1 MNLGDLSHFLLP
13 NSRLRPDVKFLV
25 GEEEV
30 PAHKGILA
38 SAHSFFDEMF
48 FGTETT
54 GEIETSRVKVKGD
67 VDPAVFTLFLHHFY
81 GRKFEVAK
89 TTDLPVLVQLHIICC
104 QFWQEEL
111 DKRLMK
117 RLQLVL
123 EKEIIGPRGLIEA
136 NMLLVKH
143 GVVELLP
150 LVEARM
156 AEIEVGD
163 EDFPGLVTIVVNGG
177 QGAEVGVL
185 HCKWKLTPQT
195 LSQSLTSFYL
205 FLKMAELMVA
215 KYLSKKDCALRLN
228 LGGRELRCIFD
239 IYQSKVVKSES
250 KEKEV
255 KHNTKTEAESMKGEM
270 QKGKMEVMLHK
281 MKTELMVEVK
291 EGVKE
296 MKSAVKEE
304 VLEMKSAVNAE
315 LMILRAE
322 VAKSRPVL
330 SLPECPICMQE
341 MVPPTRII
349 QCLRGHKLCEHC
361 HDKLMR
367 SGRMNCPRH
376 CGTGFNGRDLG
387 MEAFLR
393 QLTGNN

>member
-13 NSRLRPDVKFLV
+13 NSRLRPNVKFLV

-54 GEIETSRVKVKGD
+54 CETQIETIRVKVKGD

-104 QFWQEEL
+104 QFGQEEL
-111 DKRLMK
+111 DKRLME

-123 EKEIIGPRGLIEA
+123 EKETIGPRGLIEA

-156 AEIEVGD
+156 AEVEVGD

-215 KYLSKKDCALRLN
+215 KYLSKK
-228 LGGRELRCIFD
+228 
-239 IYQSKVVKSES
+239 
-250 KEKEV
+250 EK
-255 KHNTKTEAESMKGEM
+255 
-270 QKGKMEVMLHK
+270 L
-281 MKTELMVEVK
+281 LLLP
-291 EGVKE
+291 
-296 MKSAVKEE
+296 AVT
-304 VLEMKSAVNAE
+304 AD
-315 LMILRAE
+315 RWF
-322 VAKSRPVL
+322 SR
-330 SLPECPICMQE
+330 
-341 MVPPTRII
+341 
-349 QCLRGHKLCEHC
+349 
-361 HDKLMR
+361 
-367 SGRMNCPRH
+367 
-376 CGTGFNGRDLG
+376 
-387 MEAFLR
+387 
-393 QLTGNN
+393 